1 MTQTLSIVDLRSD
14 TVTRPTPEM
23 FAAIQEAAL
32 GDDVLGDDPTVKELE
47 ALCARMVGKEA
58 AMYVPSGT
66 MSNQIALA
74 THCRPG
80 DAVILEED
88 AHILFYE
95 GGSPALIAGVVTWTL
110 PSDHGAMDPADIKRR
125 LLKRSDHNPETSLV
139 CLENTH
145 NRAGG
150 AVIPMDL
157 MRDYRDLADLEGFK
171 IHLDGARVFNAAVAL
186 GRPVSAIT
194 SLVDT
199 VSVCLSK
206 GLRSPVGS
214 LLCGSAAFIQDARLW
229 RKRLGG
235 GMRQAG
241 ILAACGLVSLTKM
254 VDRLADDHRRARVL
268 ASHLNG
274 LPGLSVD
281 LDRVQTN
288 MVLLE
293 TTGPAK
299 EFVDRM
305 AAEGV
310 LFFPVA
316 ENRARLVLHADIDDD
331 NLAQAKSAFT
341 RVTTNW
347 RRP

>member
-1 MTQTLSIVDLRSD
+1 
-14 TVTRPTPEM
+14 
-23 FAAIQEAAL
+23 
-32 GDDVLGDDPTVKELE
+32 
-47 ALCARMVGKEA
+47 
-58 AMYVPSGT
+58 
-66 MSNQIALA
+66 
-74 THCRPG
+74 
-80 DAVILEED
+80 
-88 AHILFYE
+88 
-95 GGSPALIAGVVTWTL
+95 
-110 PSDHGAMDPADIKRR
+110 
-125 LLKRSDHNPETSLV
+125 
-139 CLENTH
+139 
-145 NRAGG
+145 
-150 AVIPMDL
+150 
-157 MRDYRDLADLEGFK
+157 
-171 IHLDGARVFNAAVAL
+171 
-186 GRPVSAIT
+186 
-194 SLVDT
+194 
-199 VSVCLSK
+199 
-206 GLRSPVGS
+206 
-214 LLCGSAAFIQDARLW
+214 
-229 RKRLGG
+229 
-235 GMRQAG
+235 MRQAG